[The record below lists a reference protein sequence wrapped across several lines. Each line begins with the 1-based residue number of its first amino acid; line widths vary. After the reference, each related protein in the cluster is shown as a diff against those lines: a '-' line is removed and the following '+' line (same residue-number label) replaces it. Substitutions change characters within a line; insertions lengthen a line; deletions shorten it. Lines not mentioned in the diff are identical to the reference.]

1 MRRRRSEE
9 PGCPEAA
16 DPRPD
21 PLAELSAR
29 ELLAAVEEEVRRLPE
44 AYRLPVLLCCLEGR
58 TREEAAALLG
68 WSEGSVK
75 GRLERGRARL
85 HARLA
90 RRGLTLSAALAA
102 AELSH
107 GTVPAACVGPT
118 VRGALLFAAGTGV
131 ASGAGELAKGV
142 VRAMVLTRIKAVA
155 ALLLA
160 VAVLGLGARGVE
172 KADSFGAATVRERS
186 ARDRSQTVAA
196 PKEAAPKDAFAISYG
211 HAGLTS
217 LTVEKG
223 KLHYSWVTSRKPRS
237 GKPGPELQS
246 MESYDLHKATIW
258 LTEAEEKKFREW
270 VARHKLFDFK
280 GEYRSA
286 SGGRSYGAAF
296 QSGLTVTAGGRKH
309 GIAWVGDSKTP
320 ETLNA
325 AVGELLSLA
334 AAVEK
339 DRRQ

>member
-1 MRRRRSEE
+1 MPSPVPGQPPVVLLTKADDGKVVNVVVGQEILVLLKYPE
-9 PGCPEAA
+9 PRAGAFIFVGGTGSGITPGRCAEYLPDVDEAT
-16 DPRPD
+16 
-21 PLAELSAR
+21 L
-29 ELLAAVEEEVRRLPE
+29 RRL
-44 AYRLPVLLCCLEGR
+44 LP
-58 TREEAAALLG
+58 
-68 WSEGSVK
+68 K
-75 GRLERGRARL
+75 GLPR
-85 HARLA
+85 
-90 RRGLTLSAALAA
+90 
-102 AELSH
+102 
-107 GTVPAACVGPT
+107 
-118 VRGALLFAAGTGV
+118 GTGV
-131 ASGAGELAKGV
+131 YRFRATEPGADDLSVRAWERASNRVNDFAVRLV
-142 VRAMVLTRIKAVA
+142 VRAAGQVP
-155 ALLLA
+155 
-160 VAVLGLGARGVE
+160 
-172 KADSFGAATVRERS
+172 
-186 ARDRSQTVAA
+186 A
-196 PKEAAPKDAFAISYG
+196 PQGGKPQAAPKDAFAISYG

-223 KLHYSWVTSRKPRS
+223 KLHYSWATHRKPRS

-270 VARHKLFDFK
+270 VTRHKVFDFK
-280 GEYRSA
+280 GEYKSA

>member
-9 PGCPEAA
+9 PGSSEAA

-29 ELLAAVEEEVRRLPE
+29 ELLDAVEEEVRRLPE

-102 AELSH
+102 AELSR
-107 GTVPAACVGPT
+107 GTVPAACMGPT
-118 VRGALLFAAGTGV
+118 VRGAVLFAAGAGV

-160 VAVLGLGARGVE
+160 VAVLGLGAGGVARQLRAVE
-172 KADSFGAATVRERS
+172 TEPDRASRS
-186 ARDRSQTVAA
+186 APPGDKPQAA
-196 PKEAAPKDAFAISYG
+196 PKAAFAISYG

-223 KLHYSWVTSRKPRS
+223 KLHYSWATRRKPRS
-237 GKPGPELQS
+237 GKPGPERQS

-270 VARHKLFDFK
+270 VTRHKVFDFK

-325 AVGELLSLA
+325 AVSELLSLA